1 MLRSLKMATLLW
13 IALQIC
19 TPVAFGVT
27 AANNPLLWKV
37 TTASGNAYLLG
48 SIHFGKQDMYPLDPM
63 IDQAFEAADAL
74 VVEANLLAV
83 APETLALLLRNKG
96 LYPEGDNL
104 QANLTPAT
112 WRALEAAVQRYGIPV
127 AVLQRQEP
135 WLTALTLST
144 LAYQHA
150 GYSEALGIDL
160 HFLHKAQ
167 HQEKPIIELES
178 VATQLS
184 LFDTFTTQ
192 EQEAFLLVTLQE
204 LDKGVRSLE
213 AIVTAWREGDA
224 KTIDTLFNETLHT
237 SPELERIYRL
247 LLVDRNM
254 AMVDKISQLMQRDKT
269 LFVVVGA
276 GHLVG
281 DKGIV
286 ELLTRKGY
294 WVEQL

>member
-1 MLRSLKMATLLW
+1 MLRSLKMAVLLW

-19 TPVAFGVT
+19 TPVAFGIT

-48 SIHFGKQDMYPLDPM
+48 SIHFGKQDMYPLHPM
-63 IDQAFEAADAL
+63 IDQAFRVADAL

-83 APETLALLLRNKG
+83 DPETLALLFRNKG
-96 LYPEGDNL
+96 LYPENDNL
-104 QANLTPAT
+104 KANLAPAT
-112 WRALEAAVQRYGIPV
+112 WQALEAAVQRYGIPV

-144 LAYQHA
+144 LAFQHA

-160 HFLHKAQ
+160 HFLRKAQ
-167 HQEKPIIELES
+167 RQKKPIIELES
-178 VATQLS
+178 VAIQLS
-184 LFDTFTTQ
+184 LFDTFTAQ

-204 LDKGVRSLE
+204 LDKGARSLE
-213 AIVTAWREGDA
+213 AIVTAWQEGDA
-224 KTIDTLFNETLHT
+224 ETIDTLLNETLHT
-237 SPELERIYRL
+237 NPELARIYRL

-254 AMVDKISQLMQRDKT
+254 AMADKISQLMQRDKT

-281 DKGIV
+281 EKGIV
-286 ELLTRKGY
+286 DLLKKKGY
-294 WVEQL
+294 LIERL

>member
-1 MLRSLKMATLLW
+1 MLRSLKMAALLW

-19 TPVAFGVT
+19 TQVVFGVAT
-27 AANNPLLWKV
+27 VNHPLLWKV

-48 SIHFGKQDMYPLDPM
+48 SIHFGRQDMYPLDPM
-63 IDQAFEAADAL
+63 IDRIFEAADAL

-83 APETLALLLRNKG
+83 APETQALLLRNKG

-104 QANLTPAT
+104 KANLTPAT
-112 WRALEAAVQRYGIPV
+112 WQALEAAVQRYGIPA

-144 LAYQHA
+144 LAFQRA

-160 HFLHKAQ
+160 HFLRKAQ
-167 HQEKPIIELES
+167 RQKKPIIELES

-184 LFDTFTTQ
+184 LFDTFTAQ

-204 LDKGVRSLE
+204 LNKGARSLE
-213 AIVTAWREGDA
+213 AIVAAWREGDA
-224 KTIDTLFNETLHT
+224 ETIDTLLNETLHT

-247 LLVDRNM
+247 LLVDRNVAM
-254 AMVDKISQLMQRDKT
+254 ADKITAFMQQGKSV
-269 LFVVVGA
+269 FVVVGA

-281 DKGIV
+281 EKGLV
-286 ELLTRKGY
+286 ELFKKKGY
-294 WVEQL
+294 QV